1 MGNCNLFSYRI
12 TKQLAYICLRFHSMK
27 NLLSFIFLFSLA
39 FSISAQDN
47 VNLVDK
53 LKSTTKKG
61 DYIILELRLNK
72 EDEFRTMEG
81 SSSSLARIAVY
92 SGDNKGDEIVSKGF
106 EGVNSIITILN
117 QLKQSGWRLVE
128 VYPIKGESLIITHYI
143 LERKK

>member
-1 MGNCNLFSYRI
+1 MGDGNLFSYRI
-12 TKQLAYICLRFHSMK
+12 TEQLAYICTTFRVMK

-39 FSISAQDN
+39 FSISAQNN
-47 VNLVDK
+47 VDLANK
-53 LKSTTKKG
+53 LKSSTKKG

-92 SGDNKGDEIVSKGF
+92 SGANKGDEIISKGF
-106 EGVNSIITILN
+106 EGVNAIVAILN
-117 QLKQSGWRLVE
+117 KLKQSGWRLVE
-128 VYPIKGESLIITHYI
+128 VYPIKGESLIITHYV